1 MDMKHILDNM
11 DAALRGEKPS
21 AAASDVNDM
30 KAILESFQAVDEC
43 GMGEMPMQSPA
54 MSQPED
60 KVSMNVTLNARGDA
74 VEDLIALMGGAKAPQ
89 DAPVR
94 MPMPMPAAGPRDEE
108 PDMAKLIALASD
120 EHDHEDDMDEEWD
133 NAPDEGY
140 GDHTQMIH
148 DLSGGINREKKAYKK
163 AQDGDN
169 AMALEG
175 DEELEA
181 SLRES
186 LKSELLKKY
195 EDLSK

>member
-1 MDMKHILDNM
+1 MKHILDNM

-30 KAILESFQAVDEC
+30 KAILESFQAVEEC
-43 GMGEMPMQSPA
+43 GMEGSMPAP
-54 MSQPED
+54 MSAPMQPED

-74 VEDLIALMGGAKAPQ
+74 VEELIALMGGAKAPQ

-94 MPMPMPAAGPRDEE
+94 MPMPAPAPSDGE
-108 PDMAKLIALASD
+108 PDMAKLIAMASD
-120 EHDHEDDMDEEWD
+120 EHEHDHEDDMDEEWD

-175 DEELEA
+175 DDELEA